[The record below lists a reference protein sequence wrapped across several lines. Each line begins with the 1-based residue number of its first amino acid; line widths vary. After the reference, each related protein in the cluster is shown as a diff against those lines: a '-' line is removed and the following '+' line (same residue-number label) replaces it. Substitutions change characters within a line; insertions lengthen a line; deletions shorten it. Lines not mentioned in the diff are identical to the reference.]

1 MGLLDLNWDALNSDQ
16 GRMALGLLAAA
27 GPQERPMSFGQR
39 LAGAMDQFR
48 SQKAAEDER
57 KQRAQQQAL
66 QTQLVQMQLAQAK
79 AQQEQQQRAL
89 TNEEAFRN
97 LLPSPQ
103 MQASSDALSG
113 GGGPTVGNAAN
124 IKPVDPMAQ
133 LSYEAMKYGQIKPTD
148 YLASLRKDTTPI
160 KLGAGES
167 LIDQRTYKPL
177 ATNPKPEEQPSAIKE
192 YNFAKAQGYPG
203 TLQQFM
209 LEQKRAGATNVSVN
223 TEKPFLTS
231 VASKLGDQLDTGLS
245 QARAASQ
252 AVGTAQAI
260 KSAIDSGKV
269 VAGPGASFRVAG
281 LQVGQM
287 LGIGGKDAAE
297 VLSNTRT
304 VIQSMAKAELDAA
317 QQMKGQGQITEA
329 ERDIIRRAASGNI
342 DSLTTGEVR
351 QLADAME
358 KTARFKIAAHRSNV
372 GALSKMKEAAPLLP
386 FYQVDEPALYEPA
399 PTAPGRVRRYNPQTG
414 ALE

>member
-48 SQKAAEDER
+48 NTKAAEDER
-57 KQRAQQQAL
+57 KQRAQQQAM
-66 QTQLVQMQLAQAK
+66 QMQQL
-79 AQQEQQQRAL
+79 
-89 TNEEAFRN
+89 
-97 LLPSPQ
+97 Q
-103 MQASSDALSG
+103 MDQLKRQASRQQAMEDLPG
-113 GGGPTVGNAAN
+113 RFVQPGMKPDTMDNRDVGQPGEAPIPATQFDMNGYVN
-124 IKPVDPMAQ
+124 ELFRYDPHTAMQ
-133 LSYEAMKYGQIKPTD
+133 LR
-148 YLASLRKDTTPI
+148 ASMQKDTTPM
-160 KLGAGES
+160 KVGRDDR
-167 LIDQRTYKPL
+167 LIDPITRRVVLDALPKEETTPADWKLYQLSGAQQRGIGFDQWDQ
-177 ATNPKPEEQPSAIKE
+177 AR
-192 YNFAKAQGYPG
+192 
-203 TLQQFM
+203 
-209 LEQKRAGATNVSVN
+209 KRAGATNVSVN

-386 FYQVDEPALYEPA
+386 FYQVDEPAPYEPA

-414 ALE
+414 AIE

>member
-89 TNEEAFRN
+89 TNEDAFRN

-103 MQASSDALSG
+103 MQASSDALAG

-148 YLASLRKDTTPI
+148 YLASLRKDTTPM
-160 KLGAGES
+160 KVGRDDR
-167 LIDQRTYKPL
+167 LIDPVTKRVVLDALPKEEATPADWKLYQLSGAQQRGIGFDQWDQ
-177 ATNPKPEEQPSAIKE
+177 AR
-192 YNFAKAQGYPG
+192 
-203 TLQQFM
+203 
-209 LEQKRAGATNVSVN
+209 KRAGATNVSVSMDKGFGDTFAKDAAGFLAKSRDQATASAN
-223 TEKPFLTS
+223 TLRT
-231 VASKLGDQLDTGLS
+231 LD
-245 QARAASQ
+245 R
-252 AVGTAQAI
+252 
-260 KSAIDSGKV
+260 IDSVMRSGNV
-269 VAGPGASFRVAG
+269 ITGPLATPQLVWSQIADA
-281 LQVGQM
+281 LK
-287 LGIGGKDAAE
+287 IGGKDNAEKLANTAQLIKSSADLALDGAA
-297 VLSNTRT
+297 R
-304 VIQSMAKAELDAA
+304 MA
-317 QQMKGQGQITEA
+317 GQGQITEA
-329 ERDIIRRAASGNI
+329 ERALINKASGGGI
-342 DSLTTGEVR
+342 DSMTVPEIRGL
-351 QLADAME
+351 M
-358 KTARFKIAAHRSNV
+358 
-372 GALSKMKEAAPLLP
+372 GALRKVNAANINQHQDNMKKVGPEFQKFAP
-386 FYQVDEPALYEPA
+386 FYQVDIPKSSVIDFGSLP
-399 PTAPGRVRRYNPQTG
+399 
-414 ALE
+414 

>member
-192 YNFAKAQGYPG
+192 YNFAKLQGYPG
-203 TLQQFM
+203 TLQQF
-209 LEQKRAGATNVSVN
+209 LIEQKRAGASNVRVN
-223 TEKPFLTS
+223 TGQHGFDNTLKLRSDFRSEPVYKAHQEMQS
-231 VASKLGDQLDTGLS
+231 AYAQIKASLKSGS
-245 QARAASQ
+245 
-252 AVGTAQAI
+252 AVGDLAGATKIMKLLDPGSVVRESELGMAMAATGMLDRVTNYANMI
-260 KSAIDSGKV
+260 ISGQKLT
-269 VAGPGASFRVAG
+269 PK
-281 LQVGQM
+281 Q
-287 LGIGGKDAAE
+287 
-297 VLSNTRT
+297 RT
-304 VIQSMAKAELDAA
+304 EF
-317 QQMKGQGQITEA
+317 QG
-329 ERDIIRRAASGNI
+329 
-342 DSLTTGEVR
+342 
-351 QLADAME
+351 LADALFTQSSNLYNAKRSE
-358 KTARFKIAAHRSNV
+358 YEGIAQRNGLNTADVLGPVSRVQPSDV
-372 GALSKMKEAAPLLP
+372 
-386 FYQVDEPALYEPA
+386 VDFGSLK
-399 PTAPGRVRRYNPQTG
+399 
-414 ALE
+414 

>member
-148 YLASLRKDTTPI
+148 YLASLRKDTTPM
-160 KLGAGES
+160 KVGRDDR
-167 LIDQRTYKPL
+167 LIDPVTKRVVLDALPKEEATPADWKLYQLSGAQQRGIGFDQWDQ
-177 ATNPKPEEQPSAIKE
+177 AR
-192 YNFAKAQGYPG
+192 
-203 TLQQFM
+203 
-209 LEQKRAGATNVSVN
+209 KRAGATNVSVN
-223 TEKPFLTS
+223 TGQHGFDNTLKLRGDFRSEPVYKAHQEMQSAYSQIKEALGKGNAVGDLAGATKIMKLLDPGS
-231 VASKLGDQLDTGLS
+231 VVRESELGMAMAATGLLDRVS
-245 QARAASQ
+245 NYASM
-252 AVGTAQAI
+252 
-260 KSAIDSGKV
+260 
-269 VAGPGASFRVAG
+269 VANGNKLTPKQRV
-281 LQVGQM
+281 
-287 LGIGGKDAAE
+287 E
-297 VLSNTRT
+297 F
-304 VIQSMAKAELDAA
+304 
-317 QQMKGQGQITEA
+317 QG
-329 ERDIIRRAASGNI
+329 
-342 DSLTTGEVR
+342 
-351 QLADAME
+351 LADALFSQSANLYNAKRSE
-358 KTARFKIAAHRSNV
+358 YEGIAQRNGLNTADVLGPQSTI
-372 GALSKMKEAAPLLP
+372 
-386 FYQVDEPALYEPA
+386 QVQPPKQVNGSVKFLGFE
-399 PTAPGRVRRYNPQTG
+399 
-414 ALE
+414 

>member
-89 TNEEAFRN
+89 ANEEAFRAQI
-97 LLPSPQ
+97 PSPE
-103 MQASSDALSG
+103 MQASSDALAG
-113 GGGPTVGNAAN
+113 GGGPTVANAAN

-133 LSYEAMKYGQIKPTD
+133 LSYGAFKHGLIKPTD

-203 TLQQFM
+203 TLEQF
-209 LEQKRAGATNVSVN
+209 LLAQKRAGASNVNVSMDKGFGDTFAKDAAAFLAKSRDQANASAN
-223 TEKPFLTS
+223 TLRT
-231 VASKLGDQLDTGLS
+231 LD
-245 QARAASQ
+245 R
-252 AVGTAQAI
+252 
-260 KSAIDSGKV
+260 IDSVMRSGNV
-269 VAGPGASFRVAG
+269 ITGPLATPQLVWSQIADA
-281 LQVGQM
+281 LK
-287 LGIGGKDAAE
+287 IGGKDNAEKLANTAQLIKSSADLALDGAA
-297 VLSNTRT
+297 R
-304 VIQSMAKAELDAA
+304 MA
-317 QQMKGQGQITEA
+317 GQGQITEA
-329 ERDIIRRAASGNI
+329 ERALINKASGGGI
-342 DSLTTGEVR
+342 DSMTVPEIRGL
-351 QLADAME
+351 M
-358 KTARFKIAAHRSNV
+358 
-372 GALSKMKEAAPLLP
+372 GALRKVNAANINQHQDNMKKVGPEFQKFAP
-386 FYQVDEPALYEPA
+386 FYQVDIPKSSVIDFGSLP
-399 PTAPGRVRRYNPQTG
+399 
-414 ALE
+414 